1 MQIQTAIMTLFNVT
15 AMADDQITDEEKKM
29 IFDVLKKQFFCTDE
43 ELEQGFEDNLEK
55 LKEDSVGMIKKAV
68 LVMREKCSVDEMRN
82 VIKLLK
88 DLTTIDRYLDRRE
101 QLIIEMLEQLIA
113 VEG

>member
-1 MQIQTAIMTLFNVT
+1 
-15 AMADDQITDEEKKM
+15 
-29 IFDVLKKQFFCTDE
+29 
-43 ELEQGFEDNLEK
+43 
-55 LKEDSVGMIKKAV
+55 MIKKAV